1 MISKEKVRKE
11 AMEARDSMDEE
22 SRQQKS
28 HRIVEKILQ
37 LDCFRQADVV
47 LSYHSFRSEVNV
59 DALNRGILLQKKS
72 LYLPKTFVKEKKIR
86 FYQITDLAK
95 LKQGYQ
101 KIREPMGKEPEFSWE
116 TIQKE
121 KKKVI
126 MIMPGTAY
134 DARGYRMGYGGG
146 YYDRYLNEYEKEW
159 KHSDFCMI
167 FVAFSEQKVLMVPG
181 ERCDVKPDI
190 IVTDK
195 ENYVNHSK
203 KGRPL

>member
-47 LSYHSFRSEVNV
+47 LSYHSFRSEVDV

>member
-47 LSYHSFRSEVNV
+47 LSYHSFRSEVDV

-86 FYQITDLAK
+86 FYQITDLEK

>member
-47 LSYHSFRSEVNV
+47 VSYHSFRSEVDV

-86 FYQITDLAK
+86 FYQITDLEK

-159 KHSDFCMI
+159 KNSDFCMI

>member
-47 LSYHSFRSEVNV
+47 LSYHSFRSEVDV

-159 KHSDFCMI
+159 KNSDFCMI

>member
-1 MISKEKVRKE
+1 MISKEKVRQE

-47 LSYHSFRSEVNV
+47 LSYHSFRSEVDV

>member
-47 LSYHSFRSEVNV
+47 LSYHSFRSEVDV

-86 FYQITDLAK
+86 FYQITDLTK

>member
-47 LSYHSFRSEVNV
+47 LSYHSFRSEVDV

-167 FVAFSEQKVLMVPG
+167 FVAFSEQKALMVPG

>member
-28 HRIVEKILQ
+28 DRIVEKILQ

-47 LSYHSFRSEVNV
+47 LSYHSFRSEVEV
-59 DALNRGILLQKKS
+59 DALNREILLQKKS

-116 TIQKE
+116 TIQTE

-159 KHSDFCMI
+159 KNSDFCMI